1 MAWPQATRP
10 HRSNPFHGF
19 APVDAEPVKGEQ
31 KKKVMLMP
39 NKSSEHPRFTSN
51 GKVRARNGAT
61 YAEPELYRSVSY
73 KELAEKENDFSLVPS
88 RYIKFVD
95 RDLEADYHKVLSEA
109 TTTISDLLRRQS
121 DNNITL
127 RNALKQLGYECK

>member
-1 MAWPQATRP
+1 M
-10 HRSNPFHGF
+10 
-19 APVDAEPVKGEQ
+19 KGEQ
-31 KKKVMLMP
+31 KKKVMFDAEQI
-39 NKSSEHPRFTSN
+39 KRASEIYFKWQSEGTD
-51 GKVRARNGAT
+51 GAT